1 MLWKAWTYI
10 YPIIGGIYLG
20 VICNLTICATIVERE
35 RERERVHIIL
45 NQSLLDQ
52 TKLVLYWFI
61 LDILFV
67 VFSSQAPPF
76 SLSPRSK
83 ILWTPPSTNV
93 YRCFL
98 KTALYCKRLHGEAL
112 ASKGGP
118 GRGCQALEKKTRR
131 PTTISRN
138 KRSGPRSIVVANV
151 TQLFCDFRSDL
162 KSTFI
167 LWKK

>member
-10 YPIIGGIYLG
+10 HLIIGGIYLG

-35 RERERVHIIL
+35 RVYIIL
-45 NQSLLDQ
+45 NQSLLSDQ

-93 YRCFL
+93 HRCFL
-98 KTALYCKRLHGEAL
+98 KITLYYKRLHGEAL

-118 GRGCQALEKKTRR
+118 GRGCQALEKNSKADDDK
-131 PTTISRN
+131 P
-138 KRSGPRSIVVANV
+138 
-151 TQLFCDFRSDL
+151 
-162 KSTFI
+162 
-167 LWKK
+167 